1 MKQRFLAG
9 FLSLVMVLSLL
20 PTAALAAEVPAGD
33 TEAVSADAG
42 AAGDTKNTTDPSAD
56 TEDTEDPEE
65 DKEAPE
71 DTGEAGGTEETGD
84 TKDAEDETSKG
95 PQWSF
100 APQQTG
106 YGTTATIITAR
117 GDTTWMAIPAFRTT
131 VTQTRSG
138 CGRTRCRTRSTP

>member
-33 TEAVSADAG
+33 TEAVSADTE
-42 AAGDTKNTTDPSAD
+42 AAGDTKDADVPSAD
-56 TEDTEDPEE
+56 SDEE

-95 PQWSF
+95 PQWNF

-106 YGTTATIITAR
+106 YGLGSDYSYYYNSSWRYDVSA
-117 GDTTWMAIPAFRTT
+117 
-131 VTQTRSG
+131 Q
-138 CGRTRCRTRSTP
+138 